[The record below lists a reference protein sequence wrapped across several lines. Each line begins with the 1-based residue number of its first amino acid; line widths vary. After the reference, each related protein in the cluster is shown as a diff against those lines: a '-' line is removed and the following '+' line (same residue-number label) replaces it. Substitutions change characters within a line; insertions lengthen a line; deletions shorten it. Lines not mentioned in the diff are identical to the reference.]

1 MTPDKMIIADKI
13 QLLGYQKIEGKI
25 ECLTGLRIGGGT
37 EVIEIGGLDN
47 TILKHPVT
55 GEPYIPGSS
64 LKGKM
69 RSLLELYLDKVGK
82 GGVVHTYS
90 SENCGFNCE
99 ICRLF
104 GVGGAEGSPF
114 GAGRLIVRDANIES
128 INGQQP
134 WERNLTMTEIKWE
147 NVINRIKGTAEH
159 PRQMERV
166 PAGTFFKFRIDY
178 RMFSVKE
185 KEGQEDNGNGDT
197 KLFEWVL
204 KGLKL
209 IELDTL
215 GGSGSRGY
223 GRVSFGTVTV
233 TDIDGK
239 ERTVNIGND
248 ITIKKTV

>member
-1 MTPDKMIIADKI
+1 MIPDKMIIADKI
-13 QLLGYQKIEGKI
+13 KLLGYQKIEGKI

-82 GGVVHTYS
+82 GGNVHTYS

-114 GAGRLIVRDANIES
+114 GSGRLIVRDAKIEC
-128 INGQQP
+128 IEGQR
-134 WERNLTMTEIKWE
+134 WEQDLTKTEIKWE

-166 PAGTFFKFRIDY
+166 PAGTVFGFRMDY
-178 RMFSVKE
+178 RIFSVKE
-185 KEGQEDNGNGDT
+185 NEGHEDEGKVD
-197 KLFEWVL
+197 KDIFEWVM

-223 GRVSFGTVTV
+223 GRVTFGTVTV
-233 TDIDGK
+233 TDLNGNEK
-239 ERTVNIGND
+239 TVNIGND

>member
-1 MTPDKMIIADKI
+1 MIIADKI
-13 QLLGYQKIEGKI
+13 RLLGYQKIEGKI

-69 RSLLELYLDKVGK
+69 RSLVELRRDKVGK
-82 GGVVHTYS
+82 EGIVHTYS
-90 SENCGFNCE
+90 SERCKFDCE

-114 GAGRLIVRDANIES
+114 GPGRLIARDAKIDH
-128 INGQQP
+128 INGQLE
-134 WERNLTMTEIKWE
+134 WEQNLTLTEVKWE

-166 PAGTFFKFRIDY
+166 PAGTVFRFNMDY
-178 RMFSVKE
+178 RIFSVKE
-185 KEGQEDNGNGDT
+185 KDGREDEGSVDKQ
-197 KLFEWVL
+197 LFEWVL
-204 KGLKL
+204 IGLKL
-209 IELDTL
+209 IEQDTL

-223 GRVSFGTVTV
+223 GKVSFGTVKV
-233 TDIDGK
+233 TYIDGTQK
-239 ERTVNIGND
+239 EINIGND
-248 ITIKKTV
+248 ITI